1 MKKNILLLILLTISG
16 VGFYNYESP
25 KMNIENQNEV
35 KESIANTINDGS
47 VFNSKSNLSFDIIRI
62 TKNGDA
68 VFAGRA
74 LPDINIELFD
84 GDLKLADLV
93 SDANGEWVW
102 SSRKPLMP
110 GAKNFSLK
118 YIDKSGNKLSSEKSV
133 LIYID
138 KENEPLILKSD
149 LNGNSNSV
157 ILNLDELESGIS
169 LDIVEYSPTGHLLF
183 SGRSEKNIDVY
194 IHINEELIGKA
205 TSDKEGNW
213 KFESE
218 QKFAYGK
225 LSLSLSF
232 FLGKEKILKTQIFN
246 EELEK
251 IQHKLQKKKF
261 IVQPGNSLWRI
272 ARKTLGGG
280 IMYTEIFKKNLKIIK
295 NPDLIYPGQ
304 VLGIPILTTGL
315 VSDE

>member
-110 GAKNFSLK
+110 GAKN
-118 YIDKSGNKLSSEKSV
+118 
-133 LIYID
+133 
-138 KENEPLILKSD
+138 
-149 LNGNSNSV
+149 
-157 ILNLDELESGIS
+157 
-169 LDIVEYSPTGHLLF
+169 
-183 SGRSEKNIDVY
+183 
-194 IHINEELIGKA
+194 
-205 TSDKEGNW
+205 
-213 KFESE
+213 
-218 QKFAYGK
+218 
-225 LSLSLSF
+225 
-232 FLGKEKILKTQIFN
+232 
-246 EELEK
+246 
-251 IQHKLQKKKF
+251 
-261 IVQPGNSLWRI
+261 
-272 ARKTLGGG
+272 
-280 IMYTEIFKKNLKIIK
+280 
-295 NPDLIYPGQ
+295 
-304 VLGIPILTTGL
+304 
-315 VSDE
+315 